1 MSINSLIKESVDPKV
16 QEISKELDKLK
27 KQRLGYII
35 KMKELQHKLY
45 YKTTEQE
52 AISKLIEIEKK
63 KPRHDNIG
71 KLKRMQRSLEFKI
84 STESMNLQQ
93 EKMTVMKINEI
104 SSKIDAAMKL
114 TRLERKSSLIS
125 GDIVGYNAALAENA
139 KAITEVDYKLDA
151 LYSNVRKI
159 LGVSRY
165 KPKQATKPKPQPKVQ
180 QDINLED
187 IVVIK
192 KKESKQQPEQSK
204 NSDEAS
210 K

>member
-1 MSINSLIKESVDPKV
+1 VSINSLIKESVDPKV
-16 QEISKELDKLK
+16 QEISQELDKLK